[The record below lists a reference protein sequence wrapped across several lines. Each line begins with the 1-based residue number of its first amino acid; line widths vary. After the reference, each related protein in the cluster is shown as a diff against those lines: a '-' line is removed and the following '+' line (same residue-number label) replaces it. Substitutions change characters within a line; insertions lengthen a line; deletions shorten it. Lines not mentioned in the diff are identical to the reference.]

1 MYVVSEQ
8 MESDMGEVDLVFK
21 KVCEEYSEIGY
32 FFIFIKE
39 QLKMIILLR
48 CVFEGKDELE
58 IEKIWDIKYLVC
70 ICIRFILKKQFEL
83 SMVFMDC

>member
-1 MYVVSEQ
+1 MYVVSEK

-39 QLKMIILLR
+39 
-48 CVFEGKDELE
+48 
-58 IEKIWDIKYLVC
+58 
-70 ICIRFILKKQFEL
+70 
-83 SMVFMDC
+83 